1 MNYVNT
7 GSNNLSEENS
17 LKEENDS
24 NKKIDNKEMDFSSS
38 SLKKLNDSMT
48 SEKISNKSSI
58 KEIKEEIINTDIK
71 PVNNKIFNEDK
82 NNFIK
87 EKTKIAEKNFE
98 REIDY
103 GKDWKKYLD
112 DDINSNDSETTF
124 FQARLNDEVKNSK
137 NLVSTDQT
145 GELFNINNKICLFIG
160 QYDNYIK
167 PNSNFILKGK
177 GSLYFKNGVKYEGIF
192 IENELCKYRK

>member
-1 MNYVNT
+1 
-7 GSNNLSEENS
+7 
-17 LKEENDS
+17 
-24 NKKIDNKEMDFSSS
+24 
-38 SLKKLNDSMT
+38 MT

-87 EKTKIAEKNFE
+87 EKTKLAEKNFE

-103 GKDWKKYLD
+103 GKDCKKYLD

-137 NLVSTDQT
+137 NLVSTEQT

-160 QYDNYIK
+160 QYDNYTK
-167 PNSNFILKGK
+167 PNSNFILK
-177 GSLYFKNGVKYEGIF
+177 V
-192 IENELCKYRK
+192 